1 MNAEGETIV
10 TRKPFE
16 IFINSKNMDHYAWT
30 LALTRMISAVF
41 RRGGN
46 VRFVAEELG
55 AVFDPQGGAFVNG
68 RYEPSLLAV
77 IGGVIERHLNTLEG
91 GAPPVT
97 IVAEPARAAAGA
109 VEVEEITSP
118 PRGLLCPKCHQPTIV
133 RAEGCNTC
141 TSCGYSKC
149 S

>member
-1 MNAEGETIV
+1 
-10 TRKPFE
+10 
-16 IFINSKNMDHYAWT
+16 MDHYAWT

-68 RYEPSLLAV
+68 RYAPSLLAV
-77 IGGVIERHLNTLEG
+77 IGGVIERHLNALADG
-91 GAPPVT
+91 GPEVKILPDQDRITASRAE
-97 IVAEPARAAAGA
+97 VA
-109 VEVEEITSP
+109 EITSP
-118 PRGLLCPKCHQPTIV
+118 PAGLMCPKCHQPSIMQL
-133 RAEGCNTC
+133 EGCNTC
-141 TSCGYSKC
+141 TSCGFSKC

>member
-1 MNAEGETIV
+1 
-10 TRKPFE
+10 
-16 IFINSKNMDHYAWT
+16 MDHYAWT

-68 RYEPSLLAV
+68 RYAPSLLAV
-77 IGGVIERHLNTLEG
+77 IGGVIERHLNSLAVG
-91 GAPPVT
+91 GPEVKILPDGDRITASM
-97 IVAEPARAAAGA
+97 
-109 VEVEEITSP
+109 VEVEEVISP
-118 PRGLLCPKCHQPTIV
+118 PTGPLCPKCHQPAIV
-133 RAEGCNTC
+133 KREGCNTC